1 VTRAF
6 TATAV
11 KVLAIE
17 AAVIMAL
24 WFANFY
30 FSP

>member
-6 TATAV
+6 TSTAI

-17 AAVIMAL
+17 AAVILAL
-24 WFANFY
+24 WFANYY